1 MRIVPSELPDRTLPS
16 CHARSAHTGPRCPTR
31 IWSQLHTNPF
41 SSSSPYPPS
50 SLSSPSFDSSPLS
63 PALRFAPGG
72 DGVADQTRIVRS
84 PEPEMITRFPSPP
97 VRLLLLLM
105 LLLLLLLLL
114 WRKTSKAGS
123 TKVTSTYTVAP
134 CPSKIC
140 KQLHRNNQSI
150 DHTFMDPSREP
161 LST

>member
-16 CHARSAHTGPRCPTR
+16 CHASRAHTGPRCPTR
-31 IWSQLHTNPF
+31 IWSQIHTVDPC
-41 SSSSPYPPS
+41 SSSSPSPPS
-50 SLSSPSFDSSPLS
+50 SLSSSSFDSSPLS

-72 DGVADQTRIVRS
+72 NDVADQTRIVRS
-84 PEPEMITRFPSPP
+84 PEPEMITRFPPSP
-97 VRLLLLLM
+97 VRPPLL

-140 KQLHRNNQSI
+140 RQLHRNNQSI